1 MNGLALEIGGAL
13 LGAAFFGAVLLWM
26 AQAFWGRFAAPMLTR
41 AMALEIEALR
51 SEQDLDAQRVRAL
64 EEELELVRGDMQA
77 LERTKRRLTATL
89 DARNRL
95 LQTTQDKLSSA
106 ELTLNGAED
115 VDLLRGELR
124 QAMQERD
131 ALRAELR
138 DKGIRHER
146 LRTELE
152 VLHGI
157 HDQTISE
164 LQDLKAR
171 AHETQLGTRETLDSR
186 APAFVMLRPQCPRD
200 DLQRLEGVNPRLERA
215 LNRLGLYHYHQIARF
230 QQSDVEW
237 VAGLVDGVPERV
249 IRDSWIAQAANL
261 AGVAPE
267 VDA

>member
-51 SEQDLDAQRVRAL
+51 SEQDLDTQRVRTL
-64 EEELELVRGDMQA
+64 EEELEIARGEKEA
-77 LERTKRRLTATL
+77 LERTRRRLTATL

-95 LQTTQDKLSSA
+95 LQTTKDRLASA

-115 VDLLRGELR
+115 IDLLRGELR
-124 QAMQERD
+124 QAVQERD
-131 ALRAELR
+131 ALRSELR

-164 LQDLKAR
+164 LQDLRTR
-171 AHETQLGTRETLDSR
+171 AQATELGTRETLDSR
-186 APAFVMLRPQCPRD
+186 APAFVMLRPQGPRD
-200 DLQRLEGVNPRLERA
+200 DLQRLEGVNPQLERT

-230 QQSDVEW
+230 QDSDVEW
-237 VAGLVDGVPERV
+237 VAGLVDGVPQRV
-249 IRDSWIAQAANL
+249 IRDSWITQAANL
-261 AGVAPE
+261 AGLSAG
-267 VDA
+267 AGN